1 MKLQQAAYTLGVEGR
16 STISSDILAR
26 YAGDAALD
34 VSGVGA
40 LVPSPLHRHKGVR
53 IDDSNGE
60 VRIEIHIS
68 VEWNAPIFDVGET
81 VQRRVREYLQ
91 RMAHMPVGAVD
102 VVVDEVGQP

>member
-1 MKLQQAAYTLGVEGR
+1 MEGR

-26 YAGDAALD
+26 YAADATLD

-68 VEWNAPIFDVGET
+68 VDWNAPIFEVGET
-81 VQRRVREYLQ
+81 VQQRVREYLQ
-91 RMAHMPVGAVD
+91 RMAHLSVGTVD
-102 VVVDEVGQP
+102 VVVDEVGDP